1 MTLVN
6 CLLNAA
12 AAHDGRCAL
21 VFYFVE
27 TLSPIMNWSQSCCTL
42 ATVFKMTSNLKTCG
56 PVGVRCPIDLFSHH
70 RIFGYHFLSTFG
82 HQERR
87 WPYVGFPGISLEL
100 FYHHQ
105 AKMRILLQ
113 TGLRWLSLQLVVG
126 FFPAGVS
133 KASPVCG
140 LCQPDQN

>member
-1 MTLVN
+1 
-6 CLLNAA
+6 
-12 AAHDGRCAL
+12 
-21 VFYFVE
+21 
-27 TLSPIMNWSQSCCTL
+27 
-42 ATVFKMTSNLKTCG
+42 MTSNLKTCV

-70 RIFGYHFLSTFG
+70 RIFGNHFLSTFG

-126 FFPAGVS
+126 FSHIVYCSSRSFKGISGMWFVS
-133 KASPVCG
+133 TRPELIKSVPSFVKYVYLRGERC
-140 LCQPDQN
+140 